1 MNPAGAHTPAFRY
14 QPSAPPCNN
23 PRSAP
28 AGTDPPSFPVT
39 PLKTAQ
45 PNPHRRHPTPNNTD
59 KKPGKASSPARR
71 GRQGPDT
78 QGNSLQHDP
87 QRDHARPQVTAQAEN
102 HTRPAPA
109 GIFRMCAETCIGG
122 GGPKPSSSL
131 QCRRLGNGTHFAD
144 GGEHSNFNKIYI
156 SSVRFSGVGALGG
169 NGKAPQPL

>member
-14 QPSAPPCNN
+14 QPSAPPCND

-122 GGPKPSSSL
+122 GDPN
-131 QCRRLGNGTHFAD
+131 RRLRCNAD
-144 GGEHSNFNKIYI
+144 DWAMALTLPTAVSIQISIRYI

-169 NGKAPQPL
+169 NGKAPQLL